1 MNENYYI
8 VKMNTALE
16 GLLELL
22 DDYGFDYDFDALIL
36 FRKDTPKFMYGIIR
50 VRVELLRT
58 FLRRMFNI
66 RHFSFVF
73 FALSILL
80 GSFI

>member
-22 DDYGFDYDFDALIL
+22 DDYGFDYDFDALYPVPEGYTEIHVWYYPHEIQQL
-36 FRKDTPKFMYGIIR
+36 EDI
-50 VRVELLRT
+50 
-58 FLRRMFNI
+58 
-66 RHFSFVF
+66 
-73 FALSILL
+73 FAPYV
-80 GSFI
+80 